1 MNLGIEILD
10 RLYDGLKFR
19 DAEYIE
25 KTNVCIVHFLYNPE
39 HFKPTDEQRKNILSK
54 LEDIIGSF
62 VKYELDFISCAL
74 DKRDIANHTYTTIV
88 NNFPALSKNFTY
100 DDVSVDVNSM
110 QVNIKLKLSPTN
122 YDYAKSL
129 NREQLV
135 ADKLKNS
142 FLAEFDVE
150 FIKKDDEIAVV
161 NAIENNMELMASIKE
176 AEEKTVYELS
186 DIADII
192 GKNEYSLAIDYSKV
206 KTAIEN
212 VVICGNVTSIQ
223 RKSYKRKQTKNGETK
238 EIERAFYNFSI
249 KNENKVMYCSIF
261 PNQHDEIKGDL
272 IEVGMPVCC
281 YGSFREFN
289 GKLNFTAQTIARCIY
304 KKEEIKSGYKQVN
317 EMYHTVFP
325 TEYVNMEQAD
335 LFEIEE
341 KSFDGEYVVFDVETT
356 GLDSAK
362 DEIIE
367 IGACKIK
374 NGKIIEV
381 FSTFVKPNRKI
392 PTEITELTG
401 ITDEMV
407 ADAPTIN
414 YVLPDFYKFCC
425 GATIVA
431 HNLTFDMGFIH
442 NVAKRFSYN
451 FNHNT
456 MDTLE
461 MARKKIGGLKNY
473 KLGTIVDHLGIVL
486 ENAHRAVNDAT
497 ATAKVFIKLMQNYW
511 FI

>member
-1 MNLGIEILD
+1 M
-10 RLYDGLKFR
+10 
-19 DAEYIE
+19 
-25 KTNVCIVHFLYNPE
+25 
-39 HFKPTDEQRKNILSK
+39 S
-54 LEDIIGSF
+54 
-62 VKYELDFISCAL
+62 
-74 DKRDIANHTYTTIV
+74 YTT
-88 NNFPALSKNFTY
+88 
-100 DDVSVDVNSM
+100 DDM
-110 QVNIKLKLSPTN
+110 TR
-122 YDYAKSL
+122 YT
-129 NREQLV
+129 
-135 ADKLKNS
+135 DKEIR
-142 FLAEFDVE
+142 LAT
-150 FIKKDDEIAVV
+150 EIAY
-161 NAIENNMELMASIKE
+161 M
-176 AEEKTVYELS
+176 T
-186 DIADII
+186 
-192 GKNEYSLAIDYSKV
+192 
-206 KTAIEN
+206 
-212 VVICGNVTSIQ
+212 
-223 RKSYKRKQTKNGETK
+223 
-238 EIERAFYNFSI
+238 
-249 KNENKVMYCSIF
+249 
-261 PNQHDEIKGDL
+261 
-272 IEVGMPVCC
+272 
-281 YGSFREFN
+281 
-289 GKLNFTAQTIARCIY
+289 
-304 KKEEIKSGYKQVN
+304 
-317 EMYHTVFP
+317 
-325 TEYVNMEQAD
+325 
-335 LFEIEE
+335 
-341 KSFDGEYVVFDVETT
+341 FDGEYVVFDVETT

-374 NGKIIEV
+374 NGKIIDV